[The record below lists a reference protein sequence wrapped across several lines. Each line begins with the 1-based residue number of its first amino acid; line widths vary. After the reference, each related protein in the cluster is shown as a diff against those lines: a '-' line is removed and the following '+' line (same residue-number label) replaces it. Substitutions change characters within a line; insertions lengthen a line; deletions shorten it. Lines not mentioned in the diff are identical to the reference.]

1 MQLLKLP
8 ILLLLTNWASATSI
22 DQQRPIHDP
31 AIPPSLSSTAS
42 LLALHKSLIE
52 IESITGHEHDVGQY
66 LIDYLE
72 LQDFTVE
79 RQEVGPGIEGRG
91 KRENI
96 LAYFG
101 KERETRVLV
110 SSHIDTVPPF
120 WKYGRE
126 GEDIWGRGSVDAK
139 GSVAAQVKAVE
150 ELRSA
155 GKIGEGDV
163 ALLFVVGEETGGDGM
178 KKANDL
184 GLKWDTVIF
193 GEPTEL
199 KLASGHKGIAGLK
212 IRAKGKAGH
221 SGYPELGKNAI
232 AMIVPALY
240 ELMKAELPWSEKYG
254 NTTLNFGTIE
264 GGVAANVIAE
274 EAYAEVSIRIAD
286 GEPAVIEKILLDAIQ
301 KAGQELDVTFLAGYG
316 PVYIDSDIPGKEHKS
331 VKFYSTNSFLGFEK
345 IVVNYGT
352 DIPNLKGDHKR
363 YLYGPG
369 TILMA
374 HSDHEHLKV
383 SDLETA
389 VKGYKALIEHS
400 LKQL

>member
-1 MQLLKLP
+1 MQLVKIPLF
-8 ILLLLTNWASATSI
+8 LLTTILTSATSI
-22 DQQRPIHDP
+22 AQQQPIHDP
-31 AIPPSLSSTAS
+31 AIITSSASTAS

-52 IESITGHEHDVGQY
+52 IESITGHEHDVAQY

-72 LQDFTVE
+72 LQNFTVE

-101 KERETRVLV
+101 KVRETRVLV

-120 WKYGRE
+120 WRYERK
-126 GEDIWGRGSVDAK
+126 GEEIWGRGSVDAK
-139 GSVAAQVKAVE
+139 GSVATQVKAVE
-150 ELRSA
+150 ELRSQ

-163 ALLFVVGEETGGDGM
+163 ALLFVVGEEQGGDGM

-199 KLASGHKGIAGLK
+199 KLASGHKGIAGLNIK
-212 IRAKGKAGH
+212 AEGKAGH

-254 NTTLNFGTIE
+254 NTTLNFGTFE

-274 EAYAEVSIRIAD
+274 EAHAQVSIRIAD
-286 GEPAVIEKILLDAIQ
+286 GEPAVVEEILLDAIQ
-301 KAGQELDVTFLAGYG
+301 KAGQELDVTFIAGYG
-316 PVYIDSDIPGKEHKS
+316 PIYIDSDVP
-331 VKFYSTNSFLGFEK
+331 GFER

-383 SDLETA
+383 SDLEVA
-389 VKGYKALIEHS
+389 VKGYKSLIEYS
-400 LKQL
+400 LR